1 MQQETSATVR
11 WGEWIGEGWQMFA
24 ERWQVWVLQMLI
36 VFLVFAVPIVPFY
49 LMMIAAQLNTAPGEV
64 PEFPVLFFPLMFAVV
79 LISILGSAYFWSG
92 LYKTAFK
99 QLRGEAI
106 SVGDLFSG
114 GDVFLRVL
122 GALIA
127 ISVLASLGFVLC
139 FLPYFVVLGVLH
151 FTIPLIV
158 ERNLGVGEALSASYN
173 ATKANWFMT
182 TLFVL
187 VLYVLAS
194 VGAVA
199 CYVGALASYPLLFTI
214 TAISYRDVFGVAGA
228 RRYSP
233 NQQQYP
239 TNYSG
244 PSWASSGSVPPPP
257 PPQFNASPDEQVTLT
272 ICSNCG
278 TQMNRGARFCNK
290 CGSPL
295 NAG

>member
-1 MQQETSATVR
+1 MMQQEPSATVR

-24 ERWQVWVLQMLI
+24 EQWKVWVLQILI

-49 LMMIAAQLNTAPGEV
+49 LMMIAMQLNTPPGEV
-64 PEFPVLFFPLMFAVV
+64 PEFPVLFFPLLFAIF

-99 QLRGEAI
+99 QMRGEQI

-122 GALIA
+122 GGL
-127 ISVLASLGFVLC
+127 LAVSLLAFLGIFLC
-139 FLPYFVVLGVLH
+139 ILPYFVVLGLLH
-151 FTIPLIV
+151 FTVPLIV
-158 ERNLGVGEALSASYN
+158 ERNLGVGEALSTSYK

-182 TLFVL
+182 TIFVL
-187 VLYVLAS
+187 VLYMLAS
-194 VGAVA
+194 LGAVA

-214 TAISYRDVFGVAGA
+214 TAIAYRDVFGVAGA
-228 RRYSP
+228 RRFSA

-239 TNYSG
+239 TNYTG
-244 PSWASSGSVPPPP
+244 PSWASSGPVPPPP
-257 PPQFNASPDEQVTLT
+257 PQYGESPDQQATLT
-272 ICSNCG
+272 ICPNCG
-278 TQMNRGARFCNK
+278 TQMSRGARFCNK
-290 CGSPL
+290 CGSQI